1 MNASELREIVKG
13 VQSDEHMPAIDIAE
27 GWLHWFQKRGD
38 RCLKDAAKLGYTE
51 VTLDLP
57 VEIGQSFNRAALLL
71 IQRGVKELTEGC
83 FVGFIE
89 DDYEGRPLCRLVV
102 SWK

>member
-1 MNASELREIVKG
+1 MPPQLRDIVKG

-27 GWLHWFQKRGD
+27 GWLYWFQKRGD
-38 RCLKDAAKLGYTE
+38 RYLKDAAKLGYTE

-57 VEIGQSFNRAALLL
+57 VELGQSFNRAALLV
-71 IQRGVKELTEGC
+71 IQRGVKELAEGC

-89 DDYEGRPLCRLVV
+89 DEYDGKPVCRLVV